1 MKSKIVQI
9 ESLYLEMK
17 ELVLR
22 AGVPESQLNQIV
34 AADELLT
41 DEILTERLAFLKEV
55 YSTTF
60 REAQRIWILVPP
72 KTWDMYELFGQ
83 KKLRE
88 QVLLRKALKLLKK
101 SWSDRYGRA
110 PQPENQNEEENQ
122 QASDPVSAE

>member
-17 ELVLR
+17 ELTLR

-41 DEILTERLAFLKEV
+41 TEILTERLDFLQEV
-55 YSTTF
+55 HKTTF
-60 REAQRIWILVPP
+60 REARRIWVLVPP
-72 KTWDMYELFGQ
+72 ATWDMYELLGQ
-83 KKLRE
+83 KNLRE

-110 PQPENQNEEENQ
+110 PQEESHE
-122 QASDPVSAE
+122 ASDPVPAE